1 MRDEPVPRDTFYSKL
16 PMAPRTKAGT
26 PAKSQSK
33 VSHATGELEKK
44 RLQVA
49 AELTRVEAQIY
60 DLETKYLEQSTPFGN
75 AIKGY
80 EGFLGGVGQP
90 KKITIKPEDTIFSGS
105 FSVSK

>member
-1 MRDEPVPRDTFYSKL
+1 
-16 PMAPRTKAGT
+16 MAPRKAST
-26 PAKSQSK
+26 PGKEQEKKGGGSQ
-33 VSHATGELEKK
+33 ATGELEKR

-49 AELTRVEAQIY
+49 DELCKVEQQIY

-90 KKITIKPEDTIFSGS
+90 KKITIKPEDRIFSGS
-105 FSVSK
+105 FSKPSK

>member
-1 MRDEPVPRDTFYSKL
+1 MPPR
-16 PMAPRTKAGT
+16 KAGT
-26 PAKSQSK
+26 PAKSQGK
-33 VSHATGELEKK
+33 SHATGELEKK

-49 AELTRVEAQIY
+49 AELSRVEQQIY

-90 KKITIKPEDTIFSGS
+90 KKVTIKPEDRLFSGS
-105 FSVSK
+105 FSKPGGK

>member
-1 MRDEPVPRDTFYSKL
+1 MPPRKAG
-16 PMAPRTKAGT
+16 APAQGITTKAGGT
-26 PAKSQSK
+26 KSSL
-33 VSHATGELEKK
+33 STCGTNELEKK

-49 AELTRVEAQIY
+49 DELSKVEQQIY

-90 KKITIKPEDTIFSGS
+90 KKVTIKPEDRIFSGS
-105 FSVSK
+105 FSK